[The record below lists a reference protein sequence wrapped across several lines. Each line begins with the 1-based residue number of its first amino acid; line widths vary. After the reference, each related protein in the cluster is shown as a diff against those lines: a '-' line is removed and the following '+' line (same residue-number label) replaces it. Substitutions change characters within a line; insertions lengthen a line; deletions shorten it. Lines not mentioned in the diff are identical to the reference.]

1 MLQTGVLT
9 VAMSIFMKIVLHVA
23 MRMGNVKCCAA
34 VSQSDLAAMNTRNM
48 QLRRHTEPSG
58 KFS

>member
-9 VAMSIFMKIVLHVA
+9 VAMSIFMKVVLHVA

-34 VSQSDLAAMNTRNM
+34 VSQ
-48 QLRRHTEPSG
+48 
-58 KFS
+58 

>member
-9 VAMSIFMKIVLHVA
+9 VAMSIFMKVVLHVA
-23 MRMGNVKCCAA
+23 MRMGHVKCCAT
-34 VSQSDLAAMNTRNM
+34 VSQSDLAAVNTRNM